1 MMQYD
6 PSARTTG
13 DALTYWH
20 PRPPS
25 SFAARSVG
33 LLGGSFN
40 PAHDG
45 HRHVALAAL
54 AGLGLDEIWWLVS
67 PQNPLKPG
75 GAMMP
80 LADRLTSAARMT
92 RHPAM
97 RATDLEAGLGT
108 TYTAD
113 TLERIKALYPRN
125 RFVWIMGADNLVQIP
140 RWKNWSEIFNSIPV
154 AVFARPS
161 YSARALSGVAAQ
173 RFARRRVPENRA
185 RRLAQ
190 RAPPAWTFFHCRL
203 HEASASAIRA
213 GTAASAEAAIPADM

>member
-1 MMQYD
+1 MNF
-6 PSARTTG
+6 
-13 DALTYWH
+13 WH

-67 PQNPLKPG
+67 PQNPLKADG
-75 GAMMP
+75 GMMP
-80 LADRLTSAARMT
+80 LAERLASAARMA

-97 RATDLEAGLGT
+97 RATALEAELGT
-108 TYTAD
+108 SYTAD
-113 TLERIKALYPRN
+113 TLERIRALYPRN
-125 RFVWIMGADNLVQIP
+125 RFVWIMGADNLAQIP
-140 RWKNWSEIFNSIPV
+140 EWKDWPEIFNIVPV

-185 RRLAQ
+185 RRLA
-190 RAPPAWTFFHCRL
+190 RCAPPAWTFFHCRL
-203 HEASASAIRA
+203 HDASASAIRA
-213 GTAASAEAAIPADM
+213 GTAASPEAAFPAET

>member
-1 MMQYD
+1 MN
-6 PSARTTG
+6 
-13 DALTYWH
+13 YWH
-20 PRPPS
+20 PRPPG

-33 LLGGSFN
+33 LFGGSFN

-45 HRHVALAAL
+45 HRHIALAAL

-67 PQNPLKPG
+67 PQNPLKAG
-75 GAMMP
+75 DGMRP
-80 LADRLTSAARMT
+80 LAERLASAARMA

-97 RATDLEAGLGT
+97 RATGLEAGLGT
-108 TYTAD
+108 AYTAD

-125 RFVWIMGADNLVQIP
+125 RFVWIMGADNLAQIP
-140 RWKNWSEIFNSIPV
+140 RWKDWSSIFNAIPV

-185 RRLAQ
+185 RRLA
-190 RAPPAWTFFHCRL
+190 RCAPPAWTFFHCRL
-203 HEASASAIRA
+203 HDASASAIRA
-213 GTAASAEAAIPADM
+213 GTAASPEAALPAET

>member
-1 MMQYD
+1 M
-6 PSARTTG
+6 TV
-13 DALTYWH
+13 WH

-45 HRHVALAAL
+45 HRHIALAAL

-67 PQNPLKPG
+67 PQNPLKPDG
-75 GAMMP
+75 GMMP
-80 LADRLTSAARMT
+80 LAERLASAARMA

-97 RATDLEAGLGT
+97 RATGLEAELGT
-108 TYTAD
+108 IYTVD
-113 TLERIKALYPRN
+113 TLERIKTMYPRN
-125 RFVWIMGADNLVQIP
+125 KFVWVMGADNLVQIP
-140 RWKNWSEIFNSIPV
+140 GWKSWSKIFHSIPV

-161 YSARALSGVAAQ
+161 YSAGALSGVAAQ

-190 RAPPAWTFFHCRL
+190 RMPPAWTFLHCRL
-203 HEASASAIRA
+203 HDASASAIRA
-213 GTAASAEAAIPADM
+213 GLAASAEAAFPADA

>member
-1 MMQYD
+1 M
-6 PSARTTG
+6 TVW
-13 DALTYWH
+13 L
-20 PRPPS
+20 PRSPS

-33 LLGGSFN
+33 LFGGSFN

-75 GAMMP
+75 GGMMP
-80 LADRLTSAARMT
+80 LKDRLASAARQA

-97 RATDLEAGLGT
+97 RATGLESGLGT
-108 TYTAD
+108 AYTAD
-113 TLERIKALYPRN
+113 TLKRIKALYPRN

-140 RWKNWSEIFNSIPV
+140 EWKNWSRIFNLVPV

-161 YSARALSGVAAQ
+161 YSASALSGVAAR

-190 RAPPAWTFFHCRL
+190 RPPPAWTFIHCRL
-203 HEASASAIRA
+203 HDASASAIRA
-213 GTAASAEAAIPADM
+213 GMAASPQAAVQAAP